1 MGTSR
6 AEAPGIE
13 IRPAADVTSELE
25 LRGGV
30 AAKVSVS
37 DAREYAP
44 ALETHAS
51 ELHGNRSTLASAG
64 RGREGT
70 AAPVEGSGPEISGG
84 ARRPPGRQ
92 AHAPYDEGDL
102 AEAERRAEAVAHAQR
117 ALAAVRLDA
126 FAQVNVLDQSAENRA
141 TRREIKETGRD
152 EQRRR
157 MHLYLRAATHDP
169 PPKGQATRRV
179 AFDMGPSAP
188 VRVPKPGRR
197 RPFPVA
203 PAEASAFCVPEPAP
217 ARQDQTGGDEGRE
230 GEPGV
235 PTSPSARQAGDRET
249 TKGPPVETGGA
260 LTVPSREAEAQ
271 VTPVPVVTE
280 SPRKQRRFVVL
291 FAGRER
297 PHSLRDAL
305 QRLGCRADTY
315 ELLDG
320 PEQDL
325 SKPTVQSIVL
335 AGVMA
340 GTWDGVF
347 MAPPCASFCPA
358 LVPRLRS
365 LTEVKGIQPV
375 PARWSAYL
383 AKHNAL
389 VAFVAKVATAADAQG
404 TFWAIENP
412 ASRRGGWAWWPEQAD
427 APSLWDMPEIV
438 ELRRATKAAR
448 RTFAQCQFGS
458 EYQKY
463 TSVMVS
469 ARGEAELVR
478 AFGAARCSCRDQ
490 GREHAKVAA
499 GSDEFGS
506 SLSAPSAA
514 YPPKLNLAL
523 AEMLDRATG
532 GRGETRCTPTE
543 SGPTQALGL
552 NVGSD
557 DPHVLQLDDD
567 KVARS
572 RKRPTF
578 SLRSHTAAT
587 QGELSSRPVAQM
599 NAPVATVET
608 CASPV
613 QAAGHPTVRSLNDLL
628 YPSWAKRVTHW
639 RRQMRRCLTGGR
651 TACSTRPR
659 RPLPPSLEPPLSGAL
674 PPPRRPG
681 APSGGA
687 PPASSTGPST
697 R

>member
-1 MGTSR
+1 M
-6 AEAPGIE
+6 
-13 IRPAADVTSELE
+13 
-25 LRGGV
+25 
-30 AAKVSVS
+30 
-37 DAREYAP
+37 
-44 ALETHAS
+44 
-51 ELHGNRSTLASAG
+51 
-64 RGREGT
+64 
-70 AAPVEGSGPEISGG
+70 
-84 ARRPPGRQ
+84 
-92 AHAPYDEGDL
+92 
-102 AEAERRAEAVAHAQR
+102 
-117 ALAAVRLDA
+117 
-126 FAQVNVLDQSAENRA
+126 
-141 TRREIKETGRD
+141 
-152 EQRRR
+152 
-157 MHLYLRAATHDP
+157 
-169 PPKGQATRRV
+169 
-179 AFDMGPSAP
+179 
-188 VRVPKPGRR
+188 
-197 RPFPVA
+197 
-203 PAEASAFCVPEPAP
+203 
-217 ARQDQTGGDEGRE
+217 
-230 GEPGV
+230 
-235 PTSPSARQAGDRET
+235 
-249 TKGPPVETGGA
+249 
-260 LTVPSREAEAQ
+260 
-271 VTPVPVVTE
+271 PVPVVTE

-335 AGVMA
+335 AGVVA

-567 KVARS
+567 RVARS

-587 QGELSSRPVAQM
+587 QAGRRRTRTPLVALG
-599 NAPVATVET
+599 A
-608 CASPV
+608 
-613 QAAGHPTVRSLNDLL
+613 RSDR
-628 YPSWAKRVTHW
+628 S
-639 RRQMRRCLTGGR
+639 
-651 TACSTRPR
+651 
-659 RPLPPSLEPPLSGAL
+659 
-674 PPPRRPG
+674 
-681 APSGGA
+681 
-687 PPASSTGPST
+687 
-697 R
+697 